1 MILGKHEELPGQ
13 IARLDKIFF
22 DHPNVKLIAQR

>member
-13 IARLDKIFF
+13 IARLDRIFF
-22 DHPNVKLIAQR
+22 DYPYVQLIA